1 MAEKSGSG
9 KMLADFP
16 VAIIG
21 AGPYG
26 LALANY
32 LTASGIPFIILGK
45 PMELWRNHT
54 FDSMNLRSDYATSEI
69 EHPNHKYRFERF
81 CIESGVLITDLAGQL
96 SVSIFRQYIDW
107 CFAQF
112 SFAVKQQYVS
122 SISTSAKGYQIETDQ
137 AESFTAQNVVLA
149 TGIAHHLHTP
159 TAFRSHTGIVHSYHT
174 REIQSLRDR
183 KVLVVGSGQSAAESI
198 AVLLDNN
205 NQVEW
210 YTRTDPVYFSEP
222 LNLPKWLFNQIVR
235 LPRFI
240 RSLNPALIQRSL
252 SLFSATT
259 ITPNLK
265 SRVTTIPHH
274 KNLPDLGSYDTIV
287 TATGFRY
294 SLSDLPFLSKSIK
307 SGIRQRFNYPVVSK
321 RFESSM
327 PGLYF
332 SGAITEPFF
341 GPPMKFMIGARYSA
355 AVLARTFQ

>member
-1 MAEKSGSG
+1 MP
-9 KMLADFP
+9 ADFP

-32 LTASGIPFIILGK
+32 LSASGTPFIILGK

-69 EHPNHKYRFERF
+69 GHPNHKFRFELF
-81 CIESGVLITDLAGQL
+81 CAESGLPMADLIGQL
-96 SVSIFRQYIDW
+96 PVSIFRKYIDW

-112 SFAVKQQYVS
+112 PFSVQQQYVA
-122 SISTSAKGYQIETDQ
+122 SISTTAKGYQIETDQ
-137 AESFTAQNVVLA
+137 AESFTAQNIVLA
-149 TGIAHHLHTP
+149 TGIAHHLYIP
-159 TAFRSHTGIVHSYHT
+159 ASFRSHPGIVHSYHT
-174 REIQSLRDR
+174 QEIQSLRDQ

-210 YTRTDPVYFSEP
+210 YTRTAPVYFSEP

-235 LPRFI
+235 LPHFF
-240 RSLNPALIQRSL
+240 RSLNPALIQKSL

-259 ITPNLK
+259 ITPNFK
-265 SRVTTIPHH
+265 SKLENITHH
-274 KNLPDLGSYDTIV
+274 NTLPGLESYDSV
-287 TATGFRY
+287 VAATGYRY
-294 SLSDLPFLSKSIK
+294 SLGDLPFLSKSIK
-307 SGIRQRFNYPVVSK
+307 TGIRQRFNYPLIS
-321 RFESSM
+321 RQFESSV

-355 AVLARTFQ
+355 AVLARTLQQY